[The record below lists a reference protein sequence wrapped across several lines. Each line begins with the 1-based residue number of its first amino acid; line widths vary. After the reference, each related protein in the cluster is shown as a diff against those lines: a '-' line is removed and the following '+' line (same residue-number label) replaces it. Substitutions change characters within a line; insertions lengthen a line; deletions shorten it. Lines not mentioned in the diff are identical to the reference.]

1 MSSRAEP
8 DSMKN
13 KRVLVT
19 GGAGFIGSNLV
30 WSLCESNE
38 VIVIDNLSTGK
49 MENIRELI
57 EGRKIRFVRASV
69 TDLKL
74 MKRTLKGVDFVFHE
88 AAIPSVPRSVRDP
101 LATNEAGITGTLTT
115 LVASRDCGIKKLV
128 FASSSSVYG
137 DTPTLPK
144 HEGMALNPLSPYA
157 LTKVT
162 CENYCSLFAELYGL
176 TTVSLRY
183 FNVYG
188 PRQDSGSQYAA
199 VIPGFIA
206 KALAGKDLAV
216 YGDGKQ
222 TRDFTYVQD
231 AVRANLLAAES
242 RAKGSYNV
250 ASSNRTRIS
259 DLASTI
265 IDITGSGARVKYESP
280 RSGDIRHSLA
290 DIAKAR
296 KAFGYIP
303 KYSMLRGL
311 KETVTWFSKGDR

>member
-1 MSSRAEP
+1 
-8 DSMKN
+8 MKN
-13 KRVLVT
+13 KRVVVT

-38 VIVIDNLSTGK
+38 VIVVDNMSTGK
-49 MENIRELI
+49 IENIRALI
-57 EGRKIRFVRASV
+57 DERKVRFVRGSV

-88 AAIPSVPRSVRDP
+88 AALPSVPRSVRDP
-101 LATNEAGITGTLTT
+101 LATNEAGVTGTLTT
-115 LVASRDCGIKKLV
+115 LVASRDCGIRKLV

-144 HEGMALNPLSPYA
+144 HEGMLLNPMSPYA

-162 CENYCSLFAELYGL
+162 CESYCNLFAELYDL
-176 TTVSLRY
+176 KTVSLRY

-199 VIPGFIA
+199 VIPGLIA
-206 KALAGKDLAV
+206 RALAGKDLV
-216 YGDGKQ
+216 IFGDGKQ
-222 TRDFTYVQD
+222 TRDFTYVHD

-242 RAKGSYNV
+242 KARGSYNV
-250 ASSNRTRIS
+250 ASGERTRIS
-259 DLASTI
+259 DLASAI
-265 IDITGSGARVKYESP
+265 IDASGRGVRIKYESP

-296 KAFGYIP
+296 KAFGYTP
-303 KYSMLRGL
+303 EYSMPLGL
-311 KETVTWFSKGDR
+311 KETLTWFSKGNRLTRE

>member
-1 MSSRAEP
+1 
-8 DSMKN
+8 MKN
-13 KRVLVT
+13 KRVVVT
-19 GGAGFIGSNLV
+19 GGAGFIGSNLA
-30 WSLCESNE
+30 WSLYESNE
-38 VIVIDNLSTGK
+38 VTVIDNLSTGK
-49 MENIRELI
+49 MENIGELNDQ
-57 EGRKIRFVRASV
+57 RKIRFVRGSV

-74 MKRTLKGVDFVFHE
+74 MKRNLKGVDFVFHE

-101 LATNEAGITGTLTT
+101 LATNEAGITGMLTT

-144 HEGMALNPLSPYA
+144 HEGMSLNPLSPYA

-162 CENYCSLFAELYGL
+162 CETYCSLFAELYGL
-176 TTVSLRY
+176 MTVSLRY

-188 PRQDSGSQYAA
+188 PRQNSRSQYAA

-206 KALAGKDLAV
+206 KALAGRDLV
-216 YGDGKQ
+216 IYGDGKQ
-222 TRDFTYVQD
+222 TRDFTYVHD

-250 ASSNRTRIS
+250 ASGNRTRIC
-259 DLASTI
+259 DLASAI
-265 IDITGSGARVKYESP
+265 IDITGGGARVKYESP

-290 DIAKAR
+290 DIAEAR
-296 KAFGYIP
+296 KAFGYTP
-303 KYSMLRGL
+303 EYSLPQGL
-311 KETVTWFSKGDR
+311 KETVTWFSKGDY

>member
-1 MSSRAEP
+1 
-8 DSMKN
+8 MKD
-13 KRVLVT
+13 KRVVVT

-38 VIVIDNLSTGK
+38 VTVIDNLTTGK
-49 MENIRELI
+49 IENIRALI
-57 EGRKIRFVRASV
+57 DERKIRFVRGSV

-101 LATNEAGITGTLTT
+101 LATNEAGVTGTLTT
-115 LVASRDCGIKKLV
+115 LVASRDCGIRKLV

-144 HEGMALNPLSPYA
+144 HEGMALNPMSPYA
-157 LTKVT
+157 ITKVT
-162 CENYCSLFAELYGL
+162 CENYCNLFAELYGL
-176 TTVSLRY
+176 ATVSLRY

-188 PRQDSGSQYAA
+188 PRQDSGSPYSA

-206 KALAGKDLAV
+206 KALAGKDLV
-216 YGDGKQ
+216 IFGDGKQ
-222 TRDFTYVQD
+222 TRDFTYIQD
-231 AVRANLLAAES
+231 AIRANLLAAES

-250 ASSNRTRIS
+250 ASGVETRIS
-259 DLASTI
+259 ELASAMVDTI
-265 IDITGSGARVKYESP
+265 GGGVRIKYESP

-290 DIAKAR
+290 DITKAR
-296 KAFGYIP
+296 KAFGYAP
-303 KYSMLRGL
+303 EYSMSRGL
-311 KETVTWFSKGDR
+311 KETLTWFSEGDR

>member
-1 MSSRAEP
+1 
-8 DSMKN
+8 MKN
-13 KRVLVT
+13 KRVVVT

-57 EGRKIRFVRASV
+57 EERKIRFVRGSV

-74 MKRTLKGVDFVFHE
+74 IKRVLKGVDFVFHE
-88 AAIPSVPRSVRDP
+88 AAIPSVSRSVRDP
-101 LATNEAGITGTLTT
+101 LATNEAGVTGTLTM

-157 LTKVT
+157 ITKVT

-176 TTVSLRY
+176 MTVSLRY

-188 PRQDSGSQYAA
+188 PRQDSESQYAA
-199 VIPGFIA
+199 VIPGFIG
-206 KALAGKDLAV
+206 KALAGKDLV
-216 YGDGKQ
+216 IFGDGKQ

-250 ASSNRTRIS
+250 ASGDRTRII
-259 DLASTI
+259 DLASAI
-265 IDITGSGARVKYESP
+265 IEIIGCRARIKYESP
-280 RSGDIRHSLA
+280 RSGDVRHSLA
-290 DIAKAR
+290 DIAKAM
-296 KAFGYIP
+296 KAFAYTP
-303 KYSMLRGL
+303 EYSLPRGL

>member
-1 MSSRAEP
+1 
-8 DSMKN
+8 MKN
-13 KRVLVT
+13 KRVVVT
-19 GGAGFIGSNLV
+19 GGAGFIGSNLA
-30 WSLCESNE
+30 WSLCDSNE

-49 MENIRELI
+49 VENIRELI
-57 EGRKIRFVRASV
+57 EERKIRFVRGSI

-144 HEGMALNPLSPYA
+144 HEGMALNPMSPYA

-162 CENYCSLFAELYGL
+162 CENYCILFAELYGL

-206 KALAGKDLAV
+206 KALAGKDLVV

-250 ASSNRTRIS
+250 ASGDRVRIS
-259 DLASTI
+259 DLASAV
-265 IDITGSGARVKYESP
+265 IDIIGSRARVRHESP

-290 DIAKAR
+290 DISKAR
-296 KAFGYIP
+296 KAFGYTP
-303 KYSMLRGL
+303 EYSLPQGL